1 MNWDLY
7 VYLAIIGTAIGLL
20 LAGAGIGGYYE
31 RRRFEREQEDAR
43 LEGSLFDQQ
52 PEPEAPAGRH
62 CDGYAP
68 GSSAQRAR
76 VKGAIT
82 QQFDAITENAYTP
95 DELDRIRSTT

>member
-1 MNWDLY
+1 MILY
-7 VYLAIIGTAIGLL
+7 LQVLAVLLTAAVFFM
-20 LAGAGIGGYYE
+20 AGKGIGVNSE

-43 LEGSLFDQQ
+43 LSAPLLEQQ
-52 PEPEAPAGRH
+52 PEVEEPAGRH
-62 CDGYAP
+62 SVGTAP
-68 GSSAQRAR
+68 GSSAQRAL